1 LKYRLVIPPLVEQ
14 TILHL
19 SPNLKRKI
27 QAALE
32 TIREEPHLGKALKD
46 ELRGLWSY
54 RVSRYRIVYRIH
66 HGRIEIQVIDPGPRN
81 LIYERVLEAI
91 KEQQAGH
98 NKA

>member
-14 TILHL
+14 TILRL

-32 TIREEPHLGKALKD
+32 AIREEPHLGKPLKD

-54 RVSRYRIVYRIH
+54 RVNRYRIVYRIH
-66 HGRIEIQVIDPGPRN
+66 HERIEIQVIDLGPRN
-81 LIYERVLEAI
+81 LIYQQVLEMI
-91 KEQQAGH
+91 REQQ
-98 NKA
+98 